1 MNLQGVRCL
10 FRISDGVLLEHLAYQ
25 VGGLA
30 FLTRAQ
36 RSLVI
41 VNVFGRDHDIN
52 GFRMV
57 QFLELLRSEFGLRR
71 AAPTEDANGLGLVLG
86 QGLVDII
93 GDFGHLELVT
103 GLGQDAGN
111 IKAHIAHA
119 DDCNLLGRKIPVP
132 LEAWVAIVEA
142 HELAGTMYAV
152 EVRAGNIAVAV
163 AHGAGGKDHGIIML
177 LQLIDGDIPAD
188 VHVGQQAN
196 LLRIEYAVEGFND
209 AFNARMVRCYAV
221 TDEAKGG
228 GHLLNEVNL
237 YLTTGLFLPRRR
249 RHRCRLGRHR

>member
-1 MNLQGVRCL
+1 MP
-10 FRISDGVLLEHLAYQ
+10 FRISNGVLLEHLAHQ
-25 VGGLA
+25 VSGLA
-30 FLTRAQ
+30 FLARGQ

-41 VNVFGRDHDIN
+41 VNVLRGNHDIN
-52 GFRMV
+52 GLGMV
-57 QFLELLRSEFGLRR
+57 QLLELLRGELGLRR
-71 AAPTEDANGLGLVLG
+71 AAAAEDAHGLGLVLG
-86 QGLVDII
+86 QGIVDII

-103 GLGQDAGN
+103 SLGQDAGD
-111 IKAHIAHA
+111 IKAHVTHA
-119 DDCNLLGRKIPVP
+119 DDCDLCGGKIPIA
-132 LEAWVAIVEA
+132 LEARVAIVEA
-142 HELAGTMYAV
+142 HELAGTMHAV
-152 EVRAGNIAVAV
+152 EVRAGDIAVAV

-237 YLTTGLFLPRRR
+237 YLTTGLFYQDVGGIDAGWTGTD
-249 RHRCRLGRHR
+249 HGYF